1 MDLKT
6 ADKTE
11 NSPEQKGIAKPTWYF
26 CAFQALVVVVCVVLG
41 LEFLFSLGHIGEAEY
56 LKPDPVLGFSPMPN
70 KHVTKADEGLGQA
83 QYNKYALP
91 EPERSLNKP
100 ANTYRI
106 VVIGDSFVEALQV
119 ERKENFC
126 YLLEEAL
133 NKNYPTTHFEVMNF
147 GVAGYNLGQMY
158 LRLKQSGFQFQP
170 DMVLLP
176 VRCDT
181 TFVLQPT
188 PAIGLTTA
196 RPYFFAA
203 GDKLLTDYTVYNTW
217 LKTSSG
223 KRTQLTGWLR
233 EHSRIWGVVSLAA
246 QQLIIWYQGIG
257 TNGWGATVTNKKTA
271 FAESSSSCT
280 APPPKAT
287 GPKTF
292 MIGNTE
298 VSSDDYY
305 SARDKGIRYF
315 WPIADGIITAIKKEC
330 DQNKCKLVIVQLPGA
345 GGSSN
350 PLETEM
356 LGKTAARLG
365 VPFEDNTAGLAK
377 EPASKLYY
385 QIHFTPAGHK
395 LYTEQ
400 ITPFVLQNV
409 RDDLEKRK
417 GLDPT

>member
-1 MDLKT
+1 MMDCKT

-11 NSPEQKGIAKPTWYF
+11 NSPEQKTLTKPTWYY
-26 CAFQALVVVVCVVLG
+26 CTVQAIAVMVCVILG

-56 LKPDPVLGFSPMPN
+56 LKPDPILGFSPMPN
-70 KHVTKADEGLGQA
+70 KHVTKADEGVGQA
-83 QYNKYALP
+83 QYNRYALP
-91 EPERSLNKP
+91 EPERSLTKP
-100 ANTYRI
+100 DNTYRI

-119 ERKENFC
+119 EREQNFC

-133 NKNYPTTHFEVMNF
+133 NKEYPGKHFEVMNF

-158 LRLKQSGFQFQP
+158 LRLKEHGFKFHP

-181 TFVLQPT
+181 TFVLKPT

-196 RPYFFAA
+196 RPYFYAA
-203 GDKLLTDYTVYNTW
+203 GDRLITDYTVYNEW
-217 LKTSSG
+217 LKTTAG

-257 TNGWGATVTNKKTA
+257 TNGWGAAVTNKKTA
-271 FAESSSSCT
+271 FAETSSSC
-280 APPPKAT
+280 APPAPKAI

-298 VSSDDYY
+298 VSSDNYY

-315 WPIADGIITAIKKEC
+315 WPIVDGIMTAIKKEC
-330 DQNKCKLVIVQLPGA
+330 DSNNCKLVMLQLPGA
-345 GGSSN
+345 GGSTN

-356 LGKTAARLG
+356 FQKSAQRLG
-365 VPFEDNTAGLAK
+365 IPFADETSGLAR

-400 ITPFVLQNV
+400 IKPFVLQNV
-409 RDDLEKRK
+409 RADLEKR
-417 GLDPT
+417 